1 LFLESWYFLTAIV
14 PQLSL
19 VVITDGY
26 TEIPQHCTIWI
37 LTLRMNDEVRVAQPV
52 MPSTNHFKERLSLVS
67 YTVTMLTCNDV
78 NELAYSQGFS
88 NSRTSLP
95 VKVFVVRA
103 ARDVDEDD
111 DNKLPI
117 GHDANQVSCVIY
129 SKRSKSVMTG
139 CIWKVVTK
147 GDHESMISQWGIV
160 DLWSWK
166 ER

>member
-1 LFLESWYFLTAIV
+1 
-14 PQLSL
+14 
-19 VVITDGY
+19 
-26 TEIPQHCTIWI
+26 
-37 LTLRMNDEVRVAQPV
+37 MNDEVRVAQPV
-52 MPSTNHFKERLSLVS
+52 LPSTKVFDERVLDWASIFGRFPRYLVSEDHFKERLSLVT

-95 VKVFVVRA
+95 EKVFVVRA

-117 GHDANQVSCVIY
+117 GYDGEPGVIY
-129 SKRSKSVMTG
+129 TKRSKSVMTG
-139 CIWKVVTK
+139 YIWKALTK